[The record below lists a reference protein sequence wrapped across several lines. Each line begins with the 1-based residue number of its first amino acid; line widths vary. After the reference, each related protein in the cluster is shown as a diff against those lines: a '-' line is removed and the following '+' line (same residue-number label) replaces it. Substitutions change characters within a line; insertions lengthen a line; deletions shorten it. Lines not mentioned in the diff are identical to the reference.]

1 MKVRCDLFKALDCP
15 FDQVY
20 NFDVYRP
27 SKLAVK
33 TIQMLPK
40 FKIDVKSSD
49 PCKSATVNFPK
60 RLLLKTP
67 DSNGVKTAFKYSDW
81 ATSSDAVQCP
91 IQDVYY
97 KPVPKAGIVLQ
108 DTIDATL
115 FSANLAT

>member
-1 MKVRCDLFKALDCP
+1 MFKTASCTFEP
-15 FDQVY
+15 TY

-40 FKIDVKSSD
+40 FKIEVKSSD
-49 PCKSATVNFPK
+49 PCKSATVNIPK
-60 RLLLKTP
+60 NTLLKSP
-67 DSNGVKTAFKYSDW
+67 DPSGVKTAFKYSDW

-97 KPVPKAGIVLQ
+97 KPVPKA
-108 DTIDATL
+108 
-115 FSANLAT
+115 